1 MRAALL
7 SVFAALAAN
16 TASAVPASTQAEPP
30 PASPRLN
37 CEAGPLERYFGDVQ
51 WYVYACDDGASLVFY
66 TGPKRPAGLEFYF
79 VIFAKDGTYTLHGE
93 GVGDRALTRPAYEAL
108 SAMTADQFRALHTE
122 ALAVRRAGSAT
133 S

>member
-7 SVFAALAAN
+7 SVFAAPAAN
-16 TASAVPASTQAEPP
+16 TASAVSPSTQAEPS
-30 PASPRLN
+30 PARPRLK

-79 VIFAKDGTYTLHGE
+79 IIFPKDGTYKLHGE
-93 GVGDRALTRPAYEAL
+93 GVGDKALTRPAYEAL
-108 SAMTADQFRALHTE
+108 SAMTADQFRALHAQ
-122 ALAVRRAGSAT
+122 ALAVGRAGSAV